1 MVRSKKNNQRKYR
14 GKQSKREKGLV
25 RRSRKTRI
33 SRKSMKPRKTRIS
46 RKSMKPRKRRISR
59 KSRKTRSKAKKGG
72 TSCPFVG
79 KPWNATNDSR
89 NFFRL
94 SDTGVSPGG
103 VPVFPRGS
111 SRQNGGNML
120 TRLTPQ
126 FLLDSGRLVT
136 TSGANLVN
144 NFKGLRRH
152 PSPLP
157 MYDQL
162 SPKDL
167 RKRF

>member
-33 SRKSMKPRKTRIS
+33 SRKSMKPRKT
-46 RKSMKPRKRRISR
+46 RISR

-136 TSGANLVN
+136 SSGANIVN
-144 NFKGLRRH
+144 NFKGLRTH